1 MKRVFSVSA
10 IALASIFAR
19 SAVGGVLLIPNTG
32 TGFDNVWAFDSF
44 DGSLVDNNY
53 IAGDANMQQV
63 IKVVRNGSGNYYMVD
78 ETADAVFEY
87 GANRLYIQTLANSSG
102 NGLDQ
107 PYSIALHNNQLYVSV
122 VGGLSPNTVQR
133 FELDG
138 SGQTTFADFA
148 LLGAGT
154 PRDILFRANDV
165 LIGDSVG
172 DDIERFDL
180 SGGFL
185 SIWHDS
191 DGATGI
197 DFPNQLYADANGDIL
212 AAGFTA
218 PFGIYRYDA
227 NGAQLNYWTLPT
239 SPRGVHRLGNGRILW
254 SGGTRVGV
262 LDPATGTSADVLN
275 TPNASFRFIT
285 LVADDCLRGDANCDG
300 AVNNFDID
308 PFVAAILDPASPTP
322 PPGYSGNADCWALRL
337 CWGDVSGDDLLNNF
351 DIDPFVACILGSPL
365 PGEGCP

>member
-1 MKRVFSVSA
+1 MKRFSGFGLTFL
-10 IALASIFAR
+10 ALFLACPA
-19 SAVGGVLLIPNTG
+19 AAGVLLIPNTG
-32 TGFDNVWAFDSF
+32 TGFDNVWAFDAF
-44 DGSLVDNNY
+44 DGSLVNNNY
-53 IAGDANMQQV
+53 IAGDSNMQQV

-87 GANRLYIQTLANSSG
+87 GANRLYIQTLANAAN

-107 PYSIALHNNQLYVSV
+107 PYSIALHSNQLYVSV
-122 VGGLSPNTVQR
+122 IGGLAPNTVQR

-138 SGQTTFADFA
+138 TGQTTFADLA
-148 LLGAGT
+148 LAGAGA
-154 PRDILFRANDV
+154 PRDILFRAGDV
-165 LIGDSVG
+165 LIGDSIG
-172 DDIERFDL
+172 DDINRFSL
-180 SGGFL
+180 SGSFL
-185 SIWHDS
+185 STWHNS
-191 DGATGI
+191 DGITGI

-218 PFGIYRYDA
+218 PFGIYRYDST
-227 NGAQLNYWTLPT
+227 GVQLNYWTLPT

-262 LDPATGTSADVLN
+262 LDPVSGTSVDVLN

-322 PPGYSGNADCWALRL
+322 PAGYTGSTECWDLRL

-351 DIDPFVACILGSPL
+351 DIDPFVACILASPP
-365 PGEGCP
+365 PGVDCP